1 MTSATR
7 IWNAAK
13 DRLGLHDTSRWS
25 VPFHKPVVAV
35 KGEPVWPN
43 KPFAEIMIMGFKDL
57 YIGPD
62 DNDHPEITKRLTVLV
77 PE

>member
-1 MTSATR
+1 
-7 IWNAAK
+7 
-13 DRLGLHDTSRWS
+13 
-25 VPFHKPVVAV
+25 VAV

-77 PE
+77 LE